1 MIDYKW
7 MRWVEKNGY
16 VNDNGKRVYGTAAL
30 NHVLHTNS
38 KAKATVKTHANTP
51 ILKLTPRYIKLG
63 KEFISKCFSA

>member
-1 MIDYKW
+1 MIDYNW

-16 VNDNGKRVYGTAAL
+16 VNDNGTAAL

-63 KEFISKCFSA
+63 KEFIAKRFSA

>member
-51 ILKLTPRYIKLG
+51 ILKLAPRYIKLG
-63 KEFISKCFSA
+63 KEFIAKRFSA